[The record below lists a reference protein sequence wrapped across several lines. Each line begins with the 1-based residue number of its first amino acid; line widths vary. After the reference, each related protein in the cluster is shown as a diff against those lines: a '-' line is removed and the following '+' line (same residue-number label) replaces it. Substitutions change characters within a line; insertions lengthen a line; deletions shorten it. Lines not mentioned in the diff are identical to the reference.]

1 MYSPYK
7 CFEEDGKIYMQTY
20 RDQNTITLPFNI
32 EDLNKYPYL
41 TDTLAI
47 KVNALDDIRL
57 ALDEHY
63 MIYGCKYDDDTIE
76 WSSDI
81 TMHDLRPRIQN
92 VLEIIHAILVEK
104 RYMIGLAIETDFD
117 DDLIKYV
124 KFV

>member
-63 MIYGCKYDDDTIE
+63 MIYGCIYDDDTIE